1 MLAST
6 SSSAS
11 STSQTPRRSRSCEI
25 RFGRASNQKAGSRSL
40 RPQPESP
47 NSALQRVRMKAL
59 SRLVTIVVLGISG
72 VNALALELPLPF
84 DTELGRLYRNEID
97 SLLVPADRL
106 PSECPLAHD
115 MTSAPIFPATTN
127 PFVTDNPQ
135 LIGFVAAIRFPNI
148 TIYHGRVA
156 PTALHVY
163 QPPRLRVRRAG
174 GPIGQHQA
182 APAVVQA

>member
-1 MLAST
+1 
-6 SSSAS
+6 
-11 STSQTPRRSRSCEI
+11 
-25 RFGRASNQKAGSRSL
+25 
-40 RPQPESP
+40 
-47 NSALQRVRMKAL
+47 MKAL

-106 PSECPLAHD
+106 PPECHLAHD

-135 LIGFVAAIRFPNI
+135 LIGFVAAIGFRNI
-148 TIYHGRVA
+148 AIDQVRVA
-156 PTALHVY
+156 LTALYVY
-163 QPPRLRVRRAG
+163 QQPRYEVGVWGLHFVNQEAAHEIYKSLNAPHVWIR
-174 GPIGQHQA
+174 GPLLVTVWQDN
-182 APAVVQA
+182 AVSQPCYEAILSHLKKSGFARPGSTP